1 MSGIENSL
9 ANFNTPEL
17 NKLYF
22 HFIAKL
28 LRDKLVNAKNAAVE
42 NEDSYEKFLL
52 MTGHDQ
58 NISNLFFL
66 WGLVSYEC

>member
-9 ANFNTPEL
+9 TNFYTPEL

-28 LRDKLVNAKNAAVE
+28 LREKLVNAKNAVVE
-42 NEDSYEKFLL
+42 GKDSYEKFLL
-52 MTGHDQ
+52 MAGHD
-58 NISNLFFL
+58 
-66 WGLVSYEC
+66 